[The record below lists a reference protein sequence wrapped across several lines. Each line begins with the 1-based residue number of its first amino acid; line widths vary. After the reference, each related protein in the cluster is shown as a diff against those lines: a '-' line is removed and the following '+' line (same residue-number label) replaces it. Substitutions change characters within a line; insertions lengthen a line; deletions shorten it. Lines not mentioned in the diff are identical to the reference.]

1 MLTFLSRRLLASI
14 IVLLLASYLVYI
26 LSANAGDP
34 LEALRTSTAKNKE
47 ALIEQ
52 RIHDLGLNVP
62 APLRYFLWLGGVLK
76 VFVGH
81 FTLGNNISGTPVT
94 ASVASAAVVT
104 IQLIIA
110 SVVLAIVFGVLI
122 GITTALRQYS
132 GYDYTITFLAFLFFS
147 LPSFFL
153 AVVLKAYIG
162 IAFNNYLGD
171 PHVAWWAYVFIPLA
185 IGGAAAGVAGGT
197 RRFRWIT
204 FAIATAATLA
214 VVAFVAA
221 TDWLVTPT
229 LGAADIVLVA
239 IVATALALLATM
251 LNTGL
256 SNRKA
261 LYSALTAVAVGLVL
275 YFPFL
280 AISNQLNLW
289 TLLLL
294 GVVTV
299 VVGIVIGYLYGGYDR
314 RQSMRN
320 GAIAAFLTGVVIVIS
335 RFLRSWHDYTQF
347 VANGRPIATVGSGT
361 PNLND
366 ISTSFWI
373 HGLDTYTH
381 LLLPTVS
388 LCLISIAGYS
398 RYMRANLLDVM
409 NSDYIR
415 TARAKGLNQRTVVM
429 RHAFRNSL
437 IPLTTIVAFDLGALL
452 GGAVVTEN
460 VFAWSGMG
468 LLFTNALKAV
478 DVNSLMGYF
487 VVAGVAV
494 VVFNLLAD
502 AAYSALDP
510 RIRIAA

>member
-1 MLTFLSRRLLASI
+1 VLTFLSRRLLASI

-34 LEALRTSTAKNKE
+34 LEELRTSTAKNRE
-47 ALIEQ
+47 ALIQQ
-52 RIHDLGLNVP
+52 RIQQLGLDIP
-62 APLRYFLWLGGVLK
+62 TPLRYFLWLGGILK

-81 FTLGNNISGTPVT
+81 FTLGQTISGTAVT
-94 ASVASAAVVT
+94 TSVASAAVVT
-104 IQLIIA
+104 IQLIVA
-110 SVVLAIVFGVLI
+110 SVVLAIVFGILI

-132 GYDYTITFLAFLFFS
+132 GYDYTVTFLAFLFFS
-147 LPSFFL
+147 LPSFFI
-153 AVVLKAYIG
+153 AVVLKAYVG
-162 IAFNNYLGD
+162 ITFNNYLGD
-171 PHVAWWAYVFIPLA
+171 PHVSWWAYVFIPLV
-185 IGGAAAGVAGGT
+185 IGAAAAGVAGGT
-197 RRFRWIT
+197 TKFRWIT
-204 FAIATAATLA
+204 FVVATVSTLA

-221 TDWLVTPT
+221 TNWLVTPT

-239 IVATALALLATM
+239 IVATAIALLVTI

-256 SNRKA
+256 QNRKA

-280 AISNQLNLW
+280 AISNLLNVW
-289 TLLLL
+289 TIVLL
-294 GVVTV
+294 GLVTIA
-299 VVGIVIGYLYGGYDR
+299 VGALIGYLYGGFDR

-320 GAIAAFLTGVVIVIS
+320 GAIVAFTTGIVIVIS
-335 RFLRSWHDYTQF
+335 RFLRSWHDYVQY

-366 ISTSFWI
+366 VSTSFWI
-373 HGLDTYTH
+373 HGIDTYTH
-381 LLLPTVS
+381 LLLPTIS

-398 RYMRANLLDVM
+398 RYMRSNLLDVM

-437 IPLTTIVAFDLGALL
+437 IPLTTIVAFDLGSLL
-452 GGAVVTEN
+452 GGAVITEN

-468 LLFTNALKAV
+468 KLFTDALHRV

-502 AAYSALDP
+502 VAYSALDP

>member
-34 LEALRTSTAKNKE
+34 LDALRTSTAKNKE
-47 ALIEQ
+47 QLIAQ
-52 RIHDLGLNVP
+52 RIQQLGLDIP
-62 APLRYFLWLGGVLK
+62 TPLRYFLWLGGILK

-81 FTLGNNISGTPVT
+81 FTLGQTISGTNVT
-94 ASVASAAVVT
+94 TAVGSAAIVT
-104 IQLIIA
+104 IQLIVA
-110 SVVLAIVFGVLI
+110 SVALAIVFGVLI

-132 GYDYTITFLAFLFFS
+132 GYDYTVTFLAFLFFS
-147 LPSFFL
+147 LPSFFI
-153 AVVLKAYIG
+153 AVVLKAYVG
-162 IAFNNYLGD
+162 ITFNNYLAD
-171 PHVAWWAYVFIPLA
+171 PHVAWWAYVFIPLV

-197 RRFRWIT
+197 RRFRFMT
-204 FAIATAATLA
+204 FAIATVATLA
-214 VVAFVAA
+214 VVVFIAA
-221 TDWLVTPT
+221 TDWFVTPT
-229 LGAADIVLVA
+229 LGAADIVIVA
-239 IVATALALLATM
+239 IVAVALALLVTV
-251 LNTGL
+251 LTTGTR
-256 SNRKA
+256 NRKA
-261 LYSALTAVAVGLVL
+261 LYTALTTVAVGLVL
-275 YFPFL
+275 YFPFMAISEHLQLWSVALLGLL
-280 AISNQLNLW
+280 AIA
-289 TLLLL
+289 
-294 GVVTV
+294 
-299 VVGIVIGYLYGGYDR
+299 VGLVIGYLFGGHDR
-314 RQSMRN
+314 SQSMRN
-320 GAIAAFLTGVVIVIS
+320 GAIVAFLTGLVIVID
-335 RFLRSWHDYTQF
+335 RFMQSWHVYVTE
-347 VANGRPIATVGSGT
+347 VVNGRPIATVGSAT
-361 PNLND
+361 PDLN
-366 ISTSFWI
+366 SLTSSFWI

-381 LLLPTVS
+381 LLLPTIS

-452 GGAVVTEN
+452 GGAVITEN

-468 LLFTNALKAV
+468 RLFTDALRDV

-487 VVAGVAV
+487 VVAGISV

-502 AAYSALDP
+502 VAYSALDP

>member
-1 MLTFLSRRLLASI
+1 VLTFLSRRLLASL
-14 IVLLLASYLVYI
+14 IVLLLASYLVYL

-34 LEALRTSTAKNKE
+34 LAELRTSTSKNKAE
-47 ALIEQ
+47 LIEQ
-52 RIHDLGLNVP
+52 RIQQLGLDIP
-62 APLRYFLWLGGVLK
+62 APLRYFLWLGGILR
-76 VFVGH
+76 VFIGQ
-81 FTLGNNISGTPVT
+81 FALGRNINGSPVT
-94 ASVASAAVVT
+94 SDVSAAIVVT

-110 SVVLAIVFGVLI
+110 SVVLAIVFGILI

-132 GYDYTITFLAFLFFS
+132 GYDYTVTFLAFLFFS

-162 IAFNNYLGD
+162 IAFNNYLAH
-171 PHVAWWAYVFIPLA
+171 PHVPWWAYVFIPLV
-185 IGGAAAGVAGGT
+185 IGGVAAGVAGGT
-197 RRFRWIT
+197 RKFRFIT
-204 FAIATAATLA
+204 FAVATLATLA
-214 VVAFVAA
+214 VVVYVAA
-221 TDWLVTPT
+221 TNWFVTPS
-229 LGAADIVLVA
+229 LGAADIVMVA
-239 IVATALALLATM
+239 IISVALALLVTM
-251 LNTGL
+251 LTTGF
-256 SNRKA
+256 SNKKA
-261 LYSALTAVAVGLVL
+261 LYSGLTAVAVGLVL
-275 YFPFL
+275 YFPFM
-280 AISNQLNLW
+280 AISNHMNLG
-289 TLLLL
+289 LLAVL
-294 GVVTV
+294 GLVTIG
-299 VVGIVIGYLYGGYDR
+299 VGVLIGWLYGGFDR
-314 RQSMRN
+314 AQSMRN
-320 GAIAAFLTGVVIVIS
+320 GAIVAFLTGLVIVIS
-335 RFLRSWHDYTQF
+335 RFLRSWNDYSQY

-361 PNLND
+361 PNLSS

-381 LLLPTVS
+381 LLLPTIS

-460 VFAWSGMG
+460 VFSWSGMG
-468 LLFTNALKAV
+468 KLFTNALHVV

-502 AAYSALDP
+502 VAYSALDP

>member
-34 LEALRTSTAKNKE
+34 LEQLRTSTSRNKE
-47 ALIEQ
+47 ELIAQ
-52 RIHDLGLNVP
+52 RIQQLGLNVP

-76 VFVGH
+76 VFIGQ
-81 FTLGNNISGTPVT
+81 FTLGQNISGTPVT
-94 ASVASAAVVT
+94 ADISNAVLVT

-110 SVVLAIVFGVLI
+110 SVVLAIIFGVLI

-132 GYDYTITFLAFLFFS
+132 GYDYTVTFLAFLFFS

-153 AVVLKAYIG
+153 AVVLKAYVG

-171 PHVAWWAYVFIPLA
+171 PHIGWWAYVFIPLA
-185 IGGAAAGVAGGT
+185 MGGIAAGISGGT
-197 RRFRWIT
+197 RKFRFTT
-204 FAIATAATLA
+204 FVVATLA
-214 VVAFVAA
+214 TLGVVVYVAV
-221 TDWLVTPT
+221 TNWFVTPS
-229 LGAADIVLVA
+229 LGAADIVMVA
-239 IVATALALLATM
+239 IISVALALLVTV
-251 LNTGL
+251 LTTGFQ
-256 SNRKA
+256 NRKA
-261 LYSALTAVAVGLVL
+261 LYTSLTTVGVGLVL
-275 YFPFL
+275 YFPFMSI
-280 AISNQLNLW
+280 ADRLNLGGVA
-289 TLLLL
+289 LL
-294 GVVTV
+294 GLLAVA
-299 VVGIVIGYLYGGYDR
+299 VGLLVGWLYGGFDR
-314 RQSMRN
+314 GQSMRN
-320 GAIAAFLTGVVIVIS
+320 GAITAFLTGIVIVIS
-335 RFLRSWHDYTQF
+335 RFLRSWHDYSQY

-361 PNLND
+361 PNLNS

-381 LLLPTVS
+381 LLLPTIS

-460 VFAWSGMG
+460 VFGWSGMG
-468 LLFTNALKAV
+468 LLFTNALRAV

-502 AAYSALDP
+502 VAYSALDP

>member
-1 MLTFLSRRLLASI
+1 VLTFLSRRLLASI
-14 IVLLLASYLVYI
+14 IVLLLASYLVYL

-34 LEALRTSTAKNKE
+34 LESLRTSTARNKE

-52 RIHDLGLNVP
+52 RIHQLGLNIP

-81 FTLGNNISGTPVT
+81 FSLGNDISGTPVT
-94 ASVASAAVVT
+94 ADVAAAASVT

-132 GYDYTITFLAFLFFS
+132 GYDYTVTFLAFLFFS

-153 AVVLKAYIG
+153 AVVLKAYVG
-162 IAFNNYLGD
+162 IVFNNYLGD

-197 RRFRWIT
+197 RRFRWIVFT
-204 FAIATAATLA
+204 TATLATLA

-221 TDWLVTPT
+221 TNWLVTPT
-229 LGAADIVLVA
+229 LGAGDIVLVA
-239 IVATALALLATM
+239 IIATALALLATM

-256 SNRKA
+256 QNRKA
-261 LYSALTAVAVGLVL
+261 LYTALTAVAVGVVL
-275 YFPFL
+275 YFPFIQ
-280 AISNQLNLW
+280 ISNSLNFW

-294 GVVTV
+294 GLVTIG
-299 VVGIVIGYLYGGYDR
+299 VGVLIGYLYGGFDR
-314 RQSMRN
+314 AQSMRN
-320 GAIAAFLTGVVIVIS
+320 GAIAAFLTGIVIVIS
-335 RFLRSWHDYTQF
+335 RFLRAWYDYVHF

-366 ISTSFWI
+366 ISSSFWI

-381 LLLPTVS
+381 LLLPTIS

-398 RYMRANLLDVM
+398 RYMRSNLLDVM

-460 VFAWSGMG
+460 VFSWSGMG
-468 LLFTNALKAV
+468 LLFTNALRSV

-502 AAYSALDP
+502 VAYSALDP

>member
-26 LSANAGDP
+26 LSANSGDP
-34 LEALRTSTAKNKE
+34 LESLRTSTARNKE
-47 ALIEQ
+47 VLIEQ
-52 RIHDLGLNVP
+52 RIHELGLNVP
-62 APLRYFLWLGGVLK
+62 APLRYFLWLGGILK
-76 VFVGH
+76 VFVGK
-81 FTLGNNISGTPVT
+81 FTLGDNISGTPVT
-94 ASVASAAVVT
+94 TDISHAVLVT
-104 IQLIIA
+104 IELIIA
-110 SVVLAIVFGVLI
+110 SVVLAIVFGILI

-132 GYDYTITFLAFLFFS
+132 GYDYTVTFLAFLFFS

-153 AVVLKAYIG
+153 AVVLKAYVG
-162 IAFNNYLGD
+162 IAFNNYLAD
-171 PHVAWWAYVFIPLA
+171 PQVSWWAYVFIPLI
-185 IGGAAAGVAGGT
+185 IGGAAAGVSGGS
-197 RRFRWIT
+197 RRFRWTT
-204 FAIATAATLA
+204 FAVATAATLA

-239 IVATALALLATM
+239 IFATALALLTTM

-261 LYSALTAVAVGLVL
+261 LYSALTSVAVGLVL
-275 YFPFL
+275 YFPFMSIANL
-280 AISNQLNLW
+280 LNFW

-294 GVVTV
+294 GLVTIA
-299 VVGIVIGYLYGGYDR
+299 VGAVIGYLYGGYDR
-314 RQSMRN
+314 RLSMRN
-320 GAIAAFLTGVVIVIS
+320 GAVAAFLTGVVIVIT
-335 RFLRSWHDYTQF
+335 RFLHSWHDYTRF

-361 PNLND
+361 PDLND
-366 ISTSFWI
+366 ISSSFWI

-460 VFAWSGMG
+460 VFSWSGMG
-468 LLFTNALKAV
+468 KLFTNALHSV

-487 VVAGVAV
+487 VIAGVAV
-494 VVFNLLAD
+494 IVFNLLAD

>member
-34 LEALRTSTAKNKE
+34 LEELRTSTAKNRE
-47 ALIEQ
+47 ALIQQ
-52 RIHDLGLNVP
+52 RIQQLGLDIP
-62 APLRYFLWLGGVLK
+62 TPLRYFLWLGGILK

-81 FTLGNNISGTPVT
+81 FTLGDTISGTPVT
-94 ASVASAAVVT
+94 SAVGSAAVVT
-104 IQLIIA
+104 IQLIVA
-110 SVVLAIVFGVLI
+110 SVVLAIVFGILI

-132 GYDYTITFLAFLFFS
+132 GYDYTVTFLAFLFFS
-147 LPSFFL
+147 LPSFFI
-153 AVVLKAYIG
+153 AVVLKAYVG
-162 IAFNNYLGD
+162 ITFNNYLGD
-171 PHVAWWAYVFIPLA
+171 PHVSWWAYVFIPLV
-185 IGGAAAGVAGGT
+185 IGAAAAGVSGGT
-197 RRFRWIT
+197 RKFRWIT
-204 FAIATAATLA
+204 FAVATAATLA

-221 TDWLVTPT
+221 TNWLVTPT

-239 IVATALALLATM
+239 IVATAIALLVTI

-256 SNRKA
+256 QNRKA

-280 AISNQLNLW
+280 SISNQLNVW
-289 TLLLL
+289 TVLLL
-294 GVVTV
+294 GVVTIA
-299 VVGIVIGYLYGGYDR
+299 VGALIGYLYGGFDR

-320 GAIAAFLTGVVIVIS
+320 GAIVAFTTGLVIVIS
-335 RFLRSWHDYTQF
+335 RFLRSWNDYVQY

-373 HGLDTYTH
+373 HGIDTYTH
-381 LLLPTVS
+381 LLLPTIS

-398 RYMRANLLDVM
+398 RYMRSNLLDVM

-452 GGAVVTEN
+452 GGAVITEN

-468 LLFTNALKAV
+468 KLFTDALRRV

-502 AAYSALDP
+502 VAYSALDP